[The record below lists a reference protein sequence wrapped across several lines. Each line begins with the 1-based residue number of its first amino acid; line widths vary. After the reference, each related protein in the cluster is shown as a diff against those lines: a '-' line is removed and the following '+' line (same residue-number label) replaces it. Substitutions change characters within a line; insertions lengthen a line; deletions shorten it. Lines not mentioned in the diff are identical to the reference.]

1 MGGGWS
7 KQGSGIPLSDR
18 VRSDRPDPAGS
29 AEPAPARTATC
40 PGRHCWVG
48 GAVDAEGVK
57 RPGLLLEWRQVRG
70 RWEGRVTYVAR
81 LRPLEADGG
90 WLVVEESLPAEVLTP
105 LRGRGDKPPV
115 NESNRWSLGSPAV
128 QQDRR

>member
-7 KQGSGIPLSDR
+7 KQGSGIPLADR
-18 VRSDRPDPAGS
+18 VRSDRPTPGAPVAEADRCPA
-29 AEPAPARTATC
+29 
-40 PGRHCWVG
+40 RHCWVS

-81 LRPLEADGG
+81 LRPLEANGG
-90 WLVVEESLPAEVLTP
+90 WLVVEEWLPAELLTP
-105 LRGRGDKPPV
+105 L
-115 NESNRWSLGSPAV
+115 
-128 QQDRR
+128 

>member
-1 MGGGWS
+1 MAGGMDGGWS
-7 KQGSGIPLSDR
+7 KRGGGVPLSDR
-18 VRSDRPDPAGS
+18 VRSDRPTPVTAELGREVLGPCPA
-29 AEPAPARTATC
+29 
-40 PGRHCWVG
+40 RHCWVS

-90 WLVVEESLPAEVLTP
+90 WLVVEEWLPAELLTP
-105 LRGRGDKPPV
+105 L
-115 NESNRWSLGSPAV
+115 
-128 QQDRR
+128 

>member
-7 KQGSGIPLSDR
+7 KRGSGVPLADR
-18 VRSDRPDPAGS
+18 VRSDRPAPVVPDENCPA
-29 AEPAPARTATC
+29 
-40 PGRHCWVG
+40 RHCWVS

-90 WLVVEESLPAEVLTP
+90 WLVVEEWLPAELLTP
-105 LRGRGDKPPV
+105 L
-115 NESNRWSLGSPAV
+115 
-128 QQDRR
+128 

>member
-1 MGGGWS
+1 MAGGMGGGWS
-7 KQGSGIPLSDR
+7 KRGSGVPLSER
-18 VRSDRPDPAGS
+18 VRSDRPAPV
-29 AEPAPARTATC
+29 APARAGDPC
-40 PGRHCWVG
+40 PARHCWVG

-90 WLVVEESLPAEVLTP
+90 WLVVEEWLPAELLTP
-105 LRGRGDKPPV
+105 L
-115 NESNRWSLGSPAV
+115 
-128 QQDRR
+128 

>member
-1 MGGGWS
+1 MCHHGPWRAAWAGAGASAAAASRSPSGSAPTVRRLRLRSGGG
-7 KQGSGIPLSDR
+7 PTAC
-18 VRSDRPDPAGS
+18 PA
-29 AEPAPARTATC
+29 
-40 PGRHCWVG
+40 RHCWVG

-90 WLVVEESLPAEVLTP
+90 WLVVEEWLPAELLTP
-105 LRGRGDKPPV
+105 L
-115 NESNRWSLGSPAV
+115 
-128 QQDRR
+128 

>member
-1 MGGGWS
+1 MDAMGGGWS
-7 KQGSGIPLSDR
+7 KRGSGVPLADR
-18 VRSDRPDPAGS
+18 VRSDRPPPVDPAE
-29 AEPAPARTATC
+29 ACPA
-40 PGRHCWVG
+40 RHCWVS

-90 WLVVEESLPAEVLTP
+90 WLVVEEWLPARAAHAALRAEPRALGKTP
-105 LRGRGDKPPV
+105 G

-128 QQDRR
+128 QQGRR

>member
-1 MGGGWS
+1 MAGMAGGGWS
-7 KQGSGIPLSDR
+7 KRGSGIPLADR
-18 VRSDRPDPAGS
+18 VRSDRPAPEVPSGRPDPGDPC
-29 AEPAPARTATC
+29 PA
-40 PGRHCWVG
+40 RHCWVS

-90 WLVVEESLPAEVLTP
+90 WLMVEEWLPAELLTP
-105 LRGRGDKPPV
+105 L
-115 NESNRWSLGSPAV
+115 
-128 QQDRR
+128 

>member
-7 KQGSGIPLSDR
+7 KRGIGVPLSDR
-18 VRSDRPDPAGS
+18 VRSDRPALVGTAVDPAD
-29 AEPAPARTATC
+29 ACPA
-40 PGRHCWVG
+40 RHCWVG
-48 GAVDAEGVK
+48 GAIDAEGVK

-90 WLVVEESLPAEVLTP
+90 WLVVEEWLPAELLTP
-105 LRGRGDKPPV
+105 L
-115 NESNRWSLGSPAV
+115 
-128 QQDRR
+128 

>member
-1 MGGGWS
+1 MAGGMGGGWS
-7 KQGSGIPLSDR
+7 KRGSGVPLAER
-18 VRSDRPDPAGS
+18 VRSDRPRPQAVADPAD
-29 AEPAPARTATC
+29 ACPA
-40 PGRHCWVG
+40 RHCWVG

-90 WLVVEESLPAEVLTP
+90 WLVVEEWLPAELLTP
-105 LRGRGDKPPV
+105 L
-115 NESNRWSLGSPAV
+115 
-128 QQDRR
+128 